1 MKLENIFETDE
12 FIIWKDNKGWDFAY
26 DIENK
31 TGGKNQMLL
40 KEILYNNIMP
50 HEIFADKIKKA
61 VKGLGTDEEMLSRAL
76 VSRCELDMG
85 AIRDMYM
92 TKYKVTLKEDI
103 VDDTSG
109 SYQKICVY
117 LCEK

>member
-1 MKLENIFETDE
+1 MI
-12 FIIWKDNKGWDFAY
+12 
-26 DIENK
+26 
-31 TGGKNQMLL
+31 L